1 MVYDDQSARSDF
13 GRQRRRHAVSRIAAR
28 LKQEPDDVR
37 DMLQF
42 EEVVAALGEQS
53 RTDLGLQLIPLGS
66 IVGTVGRRPREFDRA
81 FRPTT
86 DRMRDRWQRVATQ
99 RESGTGMPPID
110 VYRIGELH
118 FVEDGHHRVSVARA
132 KGDTTIEARV
142 REVRTQVP
150 APKDLLARH
159 LGLKRHERMFHQR
172 VPLPPEQRA
181 QIQLSDEWRYAQLA
195 TLIEARGFRQS
206 HATGELLSREALA
219 RSWFEDQYLPI
230 VAILNEAGLGGEG
243 TDTDRYVRFAL
254 LRYLL
259 LFATEWDD
267 NVIERL
273 MEEVR
278 APRTDD
284 DTLVHKILK
293 EMQ

>member
-42 EEVVAALGEQS
+42 EEVVAALGEKS
-53 RTDLGLQLIPLGS
+53 RIDLGLQVIPLDS

-86 DRMRDRWQRVATQ
+86 DRLRDRWQRVATQ

-132 KGDTTIEARV
+132 KGDTTIEAHV
-142 REVRTQVP
+142 KEVRTQVP

-172 VPLPPEQRA
+172 VPLAPEQRA

-206 HATGELLSREALA
+206 HATGELLSREDLA

-230 VAILNEAGLGGEG
+230 VAILRETGLGGEG
-243 TDTDRYVRFAL
+243 TDTDRYLRFAL

-259 LFATEWDD
+259 LYTTEWDD
-267 NVIERL
+267 NVVERL

>member
-53 RTDLGLQLIPLGS
+53 RTDLGLQVIPLDS

-86 DRMRDRWQRVATQ
+86 DRLRDRWQRVATQ

-132 KGDTTIEARV
+132 KGDTTIEAHV

-206 HATGELLSREALA
+206 HATGELLSREDLA
-219 RSWFEDQYLPI
+219 RSWFEDQYQPI
-230 VAILNEAGLGGEG
+230 VAILAETGLGGEG
-243 TDTDRYVRFAL
+243 TDTDRYLRFAL

-259 LFATEWDD
+259 LYTTEWDD
-267 NVIERL
+267 NVVERL